1 MRQLVIAPSFRRA
14 YRRLARRD
22 HRLQERVDDALRQ
35 MQADVFAPA
44 LGTHKLSGALSGLW
58 ACSCGYDC
66 RVVFALEAAA
76 GTGNEVILLLDVGT
90 HDEVY

>member
-1 MRQLVIAPSFRRA
+1 MRQLVITPRFRRA
-14 YRRLARRD
+14 YGKLAKRD
-22 HRLQERVDDALRQ
+22 RALQRHIDEVLKQ

-44 LGTHKLSGALSGLW
+44 LGTHKLAGALSGLW

-66 RVVFALEAAA
+66 RVIFGLEVNQED
-76 GTGNEVILLLDVGT
+76 GGEVIVLIDIGT